1 MAQRTIEV
9 LEFLLL
15 VIKRPDFDGVI
26 VHSYKLVVV
35 AIQKRNVS
43 AFLILLITGWLKDLR
58 FAFVHV
64 PND

>member
-15 VIKRPDFDGVI
+15 VIERPDFDGII
-26 VHSYKLVVV
+26 VHSYKLVGV

-43 AFLILLITGWLKDLR
+43 AFLILLITGWLEDLR

>member
-9 LEFLLL
+9 LEFLLF
-15 VIKRPDFDGVI
+15 VIERPDFDGII
-26 VHSYKLVVV
+26 VHSYKLVGV